1 MKVNRPAPRSEQP
14 TQEPRHALRTGSE
27 GDPKTGPSTR
37 DQQGPSK
44 PSKPSKMPMLWPSLG
59 GHSCNLL
66 FAPAPRGFLV

>member
-14 TQEPRHALRTGSE
+14 AQEPRHALGTGSE
-27 GDPKTGPSTR
+27 GGPKTRPSTR
-37 DQQGPSK
+37 DQQG